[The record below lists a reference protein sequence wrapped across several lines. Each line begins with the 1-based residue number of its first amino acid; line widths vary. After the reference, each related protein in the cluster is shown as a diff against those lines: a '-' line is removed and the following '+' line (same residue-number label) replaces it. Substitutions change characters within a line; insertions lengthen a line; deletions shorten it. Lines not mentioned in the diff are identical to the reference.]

1 LLDLAEYTSSAL
13 VYYFV
18 LNTGTSKP
26 RPERFKSNK
35 LFAQFKQ
42 YYSLA
47 EDSYGWYSNGKAI
60 LNLIKNE
67 EQYIKFIIY
76 TLDSSVEEPVEF
88 LVGD

>member
-1 LLDLAEYTSSAL
+1 MLDLAESAL

-35 LFAQFKQ
+35 LFTQFKQ
-42 YYSLA
+42 YYGLA
-47 EDSYGWYSNGKAI
+47 EDSYSWYNNRKVT
-60 LNLIKNE
+60 LNLIKNK
-67 EQYIKFIIY
+67 EQYIKFVVY
-76 TLDSSVEEPVEF
+76 ALDSSIEELVEF